1 MESNSSD
8 TKRAI
13 IAVILSGI
21 VLFGWQYFYG
31 TNQPYDTGAV
41 ANKAVELNDKGI
53 ATVKS
58 VEDTSTSSTEN
69 LVKSTNNI
77 VENVTLK
84 FEKSFYTLNNSL
96 EVVEA
101 KTKNTNTNFPSIFD
115 LKSNEILFNF
125 NGKYVKPFFNF
136 TQISENE
143 FSISDSNLSITGK
156 VLLDE
161 KGFLR
166 YDFDSDKAF
175 KVKFT
180 MATVESE
187 GGSAFDYTNIKQ
199 FMYLSEDFNTVAVG
213 DDEEGDFKINWFGI
227 DYDYHIFSI
236 LPAEATQILYKSSEN
251 GSIQF
256 RTASPSTNFSFSQIF
271 TKKEYDHLVDLGSN
285 LSLAVDFGMW
295 KIIALP
301 ILRGLQ
307 FFYTLFPNY
316 GVSIILLTILIRT
329 LTFPLQYK
337 SFKSM
342 KKMQTI
348 QPELKELKEKFKD
361 DPQRQQKETMALF
374 KKAGANPL
382 GGCLPMLLQMPVFF
396 AFYKVL
402 YSAVEL
408 VDAPFIFWITDL
420 SVMDHFYVLPVLMSV
435 AMFLNTKLTPT
446 TSVDPAQQKIMLF
459 MPLIFGFMMKDLP
472 AGLTLYIFIST
483 MMGMLQQLFVYK
495 RTA

>member
-13 IAVILSGI
+13 IAVILSGV

-31 TNQPYDTGAV
+31 NNQPYDTSV
-41 ANKAVELNDKGI
+41 APVTTSAKTASNTRNTEVVNDNSI
-53 ATVKS
+53 NTTVAIP
-58 VEDTSTSSTEN
+58 SSK
-69 LVKSTNNI
+69 VQ
-77 VENVTLK
+77 VNVTLT
-84 FEKSFYTLNNSL
+84 FENSFYTLNNSL
-96 EVVEA
+96 EIIEA
-101 KTKNTNTNFPSIFD
+101 KTKNTNTNFPMIFE
-115 LKSNEILFNF
+115 LNKNEILFNF
-125 NGKYVKPFFNF
+125 RGEYVKPFF
-136 TQISENE
+136 S
-143 FSISDSNLSITGK
+143 FSKISDTEYMVTDSELGLTGK
-156 VLLDE
+156 ITLDE
-161 KGFLR
+161 KGFLN
-166 YDFDSDKAF
+166 YSFDSEKAF
-175 KVKFT
+175 KVKFS

-199 FMYLSEDFNTVAVG
+199 FVYLSDGFNTVAVG
-213 DDEEGDFKINWFGI
+213 DEEEGDFKINWFGI
-227 DYDYHIFSI
+227 DYDYHLFSI
-236 LPAEATQILYKSSEN
+236 IPTEATQLLFKSKES
-251 GSIQF
+251 GSMQF
-256 RTASPSTNFSFSQIF
+256 KTTQATTHFSFAQIF

-285 LSLAVDFGMW
+285 LSLAVDFGIW

-316 GVSIILLTILIRT
+316 GISIILLTILIRT

-348 QPELKELKEKFKD
+348 QPELKALKDKFKD

-374 KKAGANPL
+374 KKAGANPI

-420 SVMDHFYVLPVLMSV
+420 SVKDHFFVLPVLMSI

-446 TSVDPAQQKIMLF
+446 TSIDPAQQKIMLF
-459 MPLIFGFMMKDLP
+459 MPVIFGFMMKDLP